1 MSTLGAGSV
10 QVSWVHKNVEIFIK
24 LQIEINYMVQ
34 QVEANKMLADASDQ
48 NLESRRER

>member
-34 QVEANKMLADASDQ
+34 VEANKMLADASDQ